1 MVIYYTAEKTDSGAF
16 LEKVLEKALQKALPE
31 VPEKHGGASQ
41 ILRSENGKPYLE
53 KGECEFSLTDTDG
66 LVAVAVGAQ
75 RVGLDAER
83 RKPRKL
89 DAILSRLTPA
99 EREEDFFEL
108 WTAKEAY
115 VKYLGGTLARLLP
128 HLEYKKGV
136 LYFKD
141 APVDVQIKHFALEGC
156 TVCLCTAQEEPFTLV
171 RL

>member
-1 MVIYYTAEKTDSGAF
+1 MVIYYTAERGGSGEF
-16 LEKVLEKALQKALPE
+16 LQQVLQKVLKRQ
-31 VPEKHGGASQ
+31 GGASQ
-41 ILRSENGKPYLE
+41 VLRTKNGKPYLE

-75 RVGLDAER
+75 TVGLDAER

-99 EREEDFFEL
+99 ERADDFFEL

-115 VKYLGGTLARLLP
+115 VKYLGGTLAGILP

-141 APVDVQIKHFALEGC
+141 APVDVQLKHFELEGC

-171 RL
+171 KL

>member
-1 MVIYYTAEKTDSGAF
+1 MVIYYTTEKTESGEF
-16 LEKVLEKALQKALPE
+16 LKNVLA
-31 VPEKHGGASQ
+31 KHGGTSQ
-41 ILRSENGKPYLE
+41 ILRTENGKPYLE
-53 KGECEFSLTDTDG
+53 KGECAFNLADTDG

-83 RKPRKL
+83 RKPRKF
-89 DAILSRLTPA
+89 DAILARLTPA

-115 VKYLGGTLARLLP
+115 VKYRGGTLARDLP
-128 HLEYKKGV
+128 DLKYEKGV

-141 APVDVQIKHFALEGC
+141 APTDVIIKHFCLEGC
-156 TVCLCTAQEEPFTLV
+156 TLCLCTEREEETVFV